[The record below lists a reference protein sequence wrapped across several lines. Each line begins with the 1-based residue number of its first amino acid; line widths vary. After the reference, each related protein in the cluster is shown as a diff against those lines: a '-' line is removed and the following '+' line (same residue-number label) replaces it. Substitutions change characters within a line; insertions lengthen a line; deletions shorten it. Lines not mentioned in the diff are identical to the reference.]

1 MINLPKKLTASL
13 SLFGLLAVVA
23 APQVSAQA
31 THVSNDWAQATSYS
45 YNGDS
50 LRDYLVRLRSS
61 VYLFKGSADIDKPV
75 TF

>member
-1 MINLPKKLTASL
+1 MKNIPRTLTASL
-13 SLFGLLAVVA
+13 SLFGLLAGIE
-23 APQVSAQA
+23 APQLSAQA
-31 THVSNDWAQATSYS
+31 THVSNDWAQATGYS

-61 VYLFKGSADIDKPV
+61 VYLYKGNADIDKPV